1 MPLMRRPRGIGAVSF
16 AWLCVRP
23 SLAMVLGRRLRSGG
37 RKQVVM
43 QKAMKRK
50 QLRGLAEAAHTR
62 RSQTAALTIFA
73 LCICSVLSNAHGG
86 GLAVVRQRDES
97 GNNDR
102 VRYHHLDGI
111 VDPCSW
117 GNPSLSSWTCS
128 FGQYEGKYCE
138 FSKDASGVL
147 DRTGDCPTDWKV
159 QLGLDNAGIKR
170 LREGVFSNMGG
181 E

>member
-1 MPLMRRPRGIGAVSF
+1 
-16 AWLCVRP
+16 
-23 SLAMVLGRRLRSGG
+23 
-37 RKQVVM
+37 M

-102 VRYHHLDGI
+102 I

-117 GNPSLSSWTCS
+117 GNHPSLFSWTCS

>member
-1 MPLMRRPRGIGAVSF
+1 
-16 AWLCVRP
+16 
-23 SLAMVLGRRLRSGG
+23 
-37 RKQVVM
+37 VM

-62 RSQTAALTIFA
+62 MSQTAALTIFA

-102 VRYHHLDGI
+102 VRYHQGGVHRCGYQDI
-111 VDPCSW
+111 
-117 GNPSLSSWTCS
+117 LSSWTCS
-128 FGQYEGKYCE
+128 FTWGPAACE

-147 DRTGDCPTDWKV
+147 DRTGDCPTDYKA
-159 QLGLDNAGIKR
+159 QLALDNADIKR
-170 LREGVFSNMGG
+170 LREGVFSNMGVK
-181 E
+181 

>member
-1 MPLMRRPRGIGAVSF
+1 MPLMRRSRGIGAVSF

-102 VRYHHLDGI
+102 VRYHGGSVH
-111 VDPCSW
+111 PCSSP
-117 GNPSLSSWTCS
+117 PSLSSWTCS
-128 FGQYEGKYCE
+128 FEDSSEGKYCE

-147 DRTGDCPTDWKV
+147 DRTGDCPTDWND
-159 QLGLDNAGIKR
+159 QLGLDYAGIKR